1 MTAALNITYEPAPQ
15 PDELATVRAGLSTY
29 NRQHAPDD
37 AYQPITLF
45 VRNADGTIVGGLLG
59 GTFWSW
65 LYVEILWL
73 SEEIRAHGYGSRLL
87 AEAERMAV
95 ERGCIAA
102 QLDTM
107 SFQALAFYERH
118 GYTVFG
124 VLDDFPPGHRKYY
137 LQKRLV

>member
-1 MTAALNITYEPAPQ
+1 MTASLNITFEPAPQ
-15 PDELATVRAGLSTY
+15 PEELATVRAGLAAY
-29 NRQHAPDD
+29 NQHHAPDD
-37 AYQPITLF
+37 VYQPISLF
-45 VRNADGTIVGGLLG
+45 VRNVQGIVVGGLLG
-59 GTFWSW
+59 GTYWSW

-87 AEAERMAV
+87 AEAERMAL
-95 ERGCIAA
+95 ERGCIGA

-107 SFQALAFYERH
+107 SFQALPFYERH

-124 VLDDFPPGHRKYY
+124 MLDDFPPGHRKYF